1 MVSTTFS
8 LRWLWRAARVP
19 VTGAAILAG
28 QVLHAAHRHDMPGL
42 LDQNSS
48 GVFGNGQAPLLRIV
62 LVGDSSL
69 TSPGV
74 DPPDAA
80 WPQVLARR
88 LTDRYT
94 VELISFA
101 SGGSKADD
109 VLADQVPRALE
120 VASHLALVSVGA
132 NDALRA
138 TPLRRYEETMNEIL
152 ARLAAHNHG
161 VGVSGIGDLG
171 TVPRLPTLARGI
183 GRIRGR
189 AFDRAVARVAAR
201 YSNVVKSVTWG
212 PQWRLFEEGDP
223 AHVFAAD
230 RFHVAAA
237 GQVVFAAAFQPVVD
251 ALLGMLPSS
260 EATRDTGT

>member
-1 MVSTTFS
+1 MVSTTS
-8 LRWLWRAARVP
+8 PLHWLWRAARVP
-19 VTGAAILAG
+19 VTGAAILTG
-28 QVLHAAHRHDMPGL
+28 QVLHAAHRQDMPGL
-42 LDQNSS
+42 ADQDPS
-48 GVFGNGQAPLLRIV
+48 GVFGDGKAPLLRIV

-80 WPQVLARR
+80 WPRVLARR
-88 LTDRYT
+88 LTGRYT

-101 SGGSKADD
+101 SGGSKAGD
-109 VLADQVPRALE
+109 VLVHQVPRALE

-138 TPLRRYEETMNEIL
+138 TPLRSYEESMNEIL
-152 ARLAAHNHG
+152 GRLAAHNHG

-201 YSNVVKSVTWG
+201 YPNVVKSATWG

-223 AHVFAAD
+223 DHVFAAD
-230 RFHVAAA
+230 RFHVAAE
-237 GQVVFAAAFQPVVD
+237 GQAVFAAAFQPVVD
-251 ALLGMLPSS
+251 ALLPMLPAGQ
-260 EATRDTGT
+260 ERRDTGA